1 MSKNS
6 YYITKGKKKKEIVSF
21 ELEKLEGYQVNP
33 KTKKDD
39 SIEVSKIIFVNKE
52 FSEKIIRKKIDK
64 KISALLEELKIIDED
79 DSGDNEGTIRRS
91 LMDAEKL
98 RLQIINTYV
107 KYLGHTYEGLTLKKL
122 QIIIEQL
129 RYKLY
134 YIEVMKR
141 EVYFDKVNQEEER
154 KESRRGRQAFLFI
167 RKVLLIYI
175 KIYKNILK
183 SIRSSDTIQLSRLL
197 YLLGGS
203 K

>member
-1 MSKNS
+1 MNNKS
-6 YYITKGKKKKEIVSF
+6 YYIAKNKKKKEIVSF
-21 ELEKLEGYQVNP
+21 ELEKLDGYQVKP
-33 KTKKDD
+33 KTKKND

-64 KISALLEELKIIDED
+64 KISALLEELKVIDED
-79 DSGDNEGTIRRS
+79 DSGNNEGAIRKS

-134 YIEVMKR
+134 YIEMIKR
-141 EVYFDKVNQEEER
+141 EIYMNQMGYG
-154 KESRRGRQAFLFI
+154 KEKEGRRGR
-167 RKVLLIYI
+167 
-175 KIYKNILK
+175 
-183 SIRSSDTIQLSRLL
+183 
-197 YLLGGS
+197 
-203 K
+203 

>member
-1 MSKNS
+1 MNNKS
-6 YYITKGKKKKEIVSF
+6 YYIAKNKKKKEIVSF
-21 ELEKLEGYQVNP
+21 ELEKLDGYQVKP
-33 KTKKDD
+33 KTKKND

-64 KISALLEELKIIDED
+64 KISALLEELKVN
-79 DSGDNEGTIRRS
+79 NEGAIRKS

-134 YIEVMKR
+134 YIEMIKR
-141 EVYFDKVNQEEER
+141 EIYMNQMGYG
-154 KESRRGRQAFLFI
+154 KEKEGRRGR
-167 RKVLLIYI
+167 
-175 KIYKNILK
+175 
-183 SIRSSDTIQLSRLL
+183 
-197 YLLGGS
+197 
-203 K
+203 

>member
-1 MSKNS
+1 MVMSKNS

-79 DSGDNEGTIRRS
+79 DSGDNEGAIRRS

-141 EVYFDKVNQEEER
+141 EVYFDKMNQEEEK
-154 KESRRGRQAFLFI
+154 KESRRGR
-167 RKVLLIYI
+167 
-175 KIYKNILK
+175 
-183 SIRSSDTIQLSRLL
+183 
-197 YLLGGS
+197 
-203 K
+203 

>member
-1 MSKNS
+1 MNNKS
-6 YYITKGKKKKEIVSF
+6 YYIAKNKKKKEIVSF
-21 ELEKLEGYQVNP
+21 ELEKLDGYQVKP

-64 KISALLEELKIIDED
+64 KISALLEELKVIDED
-79 DSGDNEGTIRRS
+79 DSGNNEGAIRKS

-98 RLQIINTYV
+98 RLQIINTYI

-134 YIEVMKR
+134 YIEMIKR
-141 EVYFDKVNQEEER
+141 EIYMNQMGYGEE
-154 KESRRGRQAFLFI
+154 KEGRRGR
-167 RKVLLIYI
+167 
-175 KIYKNILK
+175 
-183 SIRSSDTIQLSRLL
+183 
-197 YLLGGS
+197 
-203 K
+203 

>member
-1 MSKNS
+1 MNNKS
-6 YYITKGKKKKEIVSF
+6 YYIAKNKKKKEIVSF
-21 ELEKLEGYQVNP
+21 ELEKLDGYQVKP

-64 KISALLEELKIIDED
+64 KITALLEELKVIDED
-79 DSGDNEGTIRRS
+79 DSGNNEGAIRKS

-134 YIEVMKR
+134 YIEMIKR
-141 EVYFDKVNQEEER
+141 EIYMNQMGYG
-154 KESRRGRQAFLFI
+154 KEKEGRRGR
-167 RKVLLIYI
+167 
-175 KIYKNILK
+175 
-183 SIRSSDTIQLSRLL
+183 
-197 YLLGGS
+197 
-203 K
+203 